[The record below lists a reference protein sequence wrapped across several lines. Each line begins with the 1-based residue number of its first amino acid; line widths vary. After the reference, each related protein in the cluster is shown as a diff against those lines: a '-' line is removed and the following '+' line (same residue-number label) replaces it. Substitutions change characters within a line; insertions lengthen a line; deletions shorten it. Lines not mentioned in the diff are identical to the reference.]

1 MKSASARRQG
11 TSARQRRLK
20 SKRASRFPV
29 RVTMD
34 TTFGDLMKI
43 PGSQPILQPVMGG
56 MMAQFGGV
64 PKDDSMSGMMNAMVG
79 FMPLHA
85 LKSFGGGQVSDK
97 MLEEMIAALNRIQE

>member
-1 MKSASARRQG
+1 
-11 TSARQRRLK
+11 
-20 SKRASRFPV
+20 
-29 RVTMD
+29 MD

-56 MMAQFGGV
+56 MTAQFGGV
-64 PKDDSMSGMMNAMVG
+64 PEDDSMSGMMDAMVG